1 MKIAV
6 IGTGY
11 VGLVTGTC
19 FAGSGNNVIC
29 VDIDEDKVR
38 SLQRGRVPFFEPG
51 LDDMVRS
58 NIDEGRLSFTTDIA
72 LAIRES
78 LLVFIAVGTPQTE
91 NGEADISSVLEVAR
105 SIGENLDGYKIV
117 ITKSTVP
124 VGTTEKVR
132 DTIKSLTD
140 QKFGVASNPEF
151 LKEGAAIDDFLKP
164 DRVVIG
170 VEEESVG
177 SVMGELYAPFMMSS
191 DRTIVISIRSS
202 EMSKYASNA
211 MLATRISFMNDIA
224 NLCELLGANVSE
236 VRSVVGSDSRIG
248 RYYLYPGI
256 GYGGSCFPKDVK
268 ALEKMAHDVGYEPRV
283 VTAVDRV
290 NVAQKERFFNKIV
303 RFFDDDLDGKR
314 IAVWGV
320 SFKPNTDD
328 IREAPS
334 LYVISGLLEAGC
346 SVAVHDPAA
355 MENARAVFGDNID
368 YFESYYDVCNGADA
382 LVIHTEWSQYRQPN
396 FEMIKEL
403 MKTPVIF
410 DGRNIYDYMRLEALD
425 IKYFRVGR

>member
-19 FAGSGNNVIC
+19 FAGSGNSVAC
-29 VDIDEDKVR
+29 VDIDKSKIE
-38 SLQRGRVPFFEPG
+38 SLRRAEVPFFEPG
-51 LDDMVRS
+51 LDKMVRA

-72 LAIRES
+72 SAVRDAFLI
-78 LLVFIAVGTPQTE
+78 FIAVGTPQARD
-91 NGEADISSVLEVAR
+91 GEADISSVLKVAR
-105 SIGENLDGYKIV
+105 SIGENLDGYKIIV
-117 ITKSTVP
+117 TKSTVP

-140 QKFGVASNPEF
+140 QEFGVASNPEF
-151 LKEGAAIDDFLKP
+151 LKEGAAIEDFLKP

-170 VEEESVG
+170 VEDESVG
-177 SVMGELYAPFMMSS
+177 SVLRELYSPFMRSA

-248 RYYLYPGI
+248 RYYLYPGV

-268 ALEKMAHDVGYEPRV
+268 ALERMARDVGYEPCV
-283 VTAVDRV
+283 VAAVDRV
-290 NVAQKERFFNKIV
+290 NAAQRERFFEKIAG
-303 RFFDDDLDGKR
+303 FFPSLEGKR
-314 IAVWGV
+314 VAVWGI

-334 LYVISGLLEAGC
+334 LYVIGRLLEAGC

-355 MENARAVFGDNID
+355 MENARSVLKDSVH
-368 YFESYYDVCNGADA
+368 YFESYYDACRNADA
-382 LVIHTEWSQYRQPN
+382 LVVHTEWSQYRQPN
-396 FEMIKEL
+396 FERIKEL
-403 MKTPVIF
+403 MKVPVIF
-410 DGRNIYDYMRLEALD
+410 DGRNIYDRMKLEAMG
-425 IKYFRVGR
+425 IRYFGIGR

>member
-19 FAGSGNNVIC
+19 FAGSGNDVIC

-38 SLQRGRVPFFEPG
+38 SLQRGEVPFFEPG
-51 LDDMVRS
+51 LDEMVRS

-78 LLVFIAVGTPQTE
+78 LLIFIAVGTPQAE
-91 NGEADISSVLEVAR
+91 NGEADVSSVLEVAR

-124 VGTTEKVR
+124 VGTTERVR
-132 DTIKSLTD
+132 DTIKSLAD

-177 SVMGELYAPFMMSS
+177 SVMRELYAPFMMSA

-236 VRSVVGSDSRIG
+236 VRSVVGSDARIG

-268 ALEKMAHDVGYEPRV
+268 ALEKMAHDVGYDPRV

-290 NVAQKERFFNKIV
+290 NAAQKERFFNKIV
-303 RFFDDDLDGKR
+303 RFFDDDLDGKK
-314 IAVWGV
+314 IAVWGL

-334 LYVISGLLEAGC
+334 LYVISRLLEAGC

-355 MENARAVFGDNID
+355 MENARAVFGDNVD

-410 DGRNIYDYMRLEALD
+410 DGRNIYDYMRLEALG

>member
-396 FEMIKEL
+396 FEMMKEL

>member
-19 FAGSGNNVIC
+19 FAGSGNSVVC
-29 VDIDEDKVR
+29 VDIDKSKIE
-38 SLQRGRVPFFEPG
+38 SLCRAEVPFFEPG
-51 LDDMVRS
+51 LDKMVRA
-58 NIDEGRLSFTTDIA
+58 NIDEGRLCFTTDIA
-72 LAIRES
+72 SAVRES
-78 LLVFIAVGTPQTE
+78 FLIFIAVGTPQAPD
-91 NGEADISSVLEVAR
+91 GEADISSVLEVAR
-105 SIGENLDGYKIV
+105 SIGENLDGYKIIV
-117 ITKSTVP
+117 TKSTVP

-140 QKFGVASNPEF
+140 QEFGVASNPEF
-151 LKEGAAIDDFLKP
+151 LKEGAAIEDFLKP

-170 VEEESVG
+170 VEDERVG
-177 SVMGELYAPFMMSS
+177 SVLRELYSPFMRSA

-248 RYYLYPGI
+248 RYYLYPGV

-268 ALEKMAHDVGYEPRV
+268 ALERMARDVGYEPWV
-283 VTAVDRV
+283 VAAADRV
-290 NVAQKERFFNKIV
+290 NAAQRERFFDKMAG
-303 RFFDDDLDGKR
+303 FFGSLEGKR
-314 IAVWGV
+314 VAVWGI

-328 IREAPS
+328 IREAPA
-334 LYVISGLLEAGC
+334 LYVIGRLLEAGC

-355 MENARAVFGDNID
+355 MENARAVLKDSVD
-368 YFESYYDVCNGADA
+368 YFESYYDACRDADA
-382 LVIHTEWSQYRQPN
+382 LVVHTEWSQYRQPN
-396 FEMIKEL
+396 FERIKEL

-410 DGRNIYDYMRLEALD
+410 DGRNIYDHMKLEAMG
-425 IKYFRVGR
+425 IRCFGIGRS